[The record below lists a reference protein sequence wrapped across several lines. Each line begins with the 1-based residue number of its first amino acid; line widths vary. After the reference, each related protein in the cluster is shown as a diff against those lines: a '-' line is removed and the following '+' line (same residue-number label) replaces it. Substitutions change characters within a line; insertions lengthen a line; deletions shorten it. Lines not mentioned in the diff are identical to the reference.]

1 MKNIKFV
8 SFSAGAGFI
17 LSLTFGIFSKSGIL
31 KVLLTALVFALIFAV
46 LGFGL
51 SFVYEK
57 FLSLDSSEID
67 STKSTESKSTE
78 SKSTVSSSVGNN
90 VDIVIEDQE
99 LERSGSNNRFNVGE
113 NRSMLN
119 TSDVVTS
126 NNSSSDNSSIAED
139 SKSNFVPV
147 RNLETLTNISGTE
160 AVKPSA
166 VANKSAEIS
175 ESSSSKNDDLD
186 VLPDFGNLGMPA
198 TPMSSFSSSA
208 NDSIDEFSDTESSSV
223 YTSKRNDVDTDKFQ
237 NTELIAKAIS
247 TVLSDES

>member
-31 KVLLTALVFALIFAV
+31 KVFLTALVFALIFAV

-51 SFVYEK
+51 TFVYEK

-67 STKSTESKSTE
+67 STKSTESKP
-78 SKSTVSSSVGNN
+78 VSSSVGNN

>member
-31 KVLLTALVFALIFAV
+31 KVFLTALVFALIFAV

-51 SFVYEK
+51 TFVYEK

-67 STKSTESKSTE
+67 STKSTE

-223 YTSKRNDVDTDKFQ
+223 YTNKRNDVDTDKFQ

>member
-51 SFVYEK
+51 TFVYEK

-67 STKSTESKSTE
+67 STKSTESKP
-78 SKSTVSSSVGNN
+78 VSSSVGNN

-126 NNSSSDNSSIAED
+126 NNSSSDNSSLAED

>member
-8 SFSAGAGFI
+8 FFSAGAGFI

-31 KVLLTALVFALIFAV
+31 KVFLTALVFALIFAV

-51 SFVYEK
+51 TFVYEK

-67 STKSTESKSTE
+67 STKSTESK
-78 SKSTVSSSVGNN
+78 TVSSSVGNN

-126 NNSSSDNSSIAED
+126 NNSSSVNSSIAED

>member
-31 KVLLTALVFALIFAV
+31 KVFLTALVFALIFAV

-51 SFVYEK
+51 TFVYEK

-67 STKSTESKSTE
+67 STKSTESK
-78 SKSTVSSSVGNN
+78 TVSSSVGNN

-126 NNSSSDNSSIAED
+126 NNSSSVNSSIAEN

>member
-31 KVLLTALVFALIFAV
+31 KVFLTALVFALIFAV

-67 STKSTESKSTE
+67 STKITE

-99 LERSGSNNRFNVGE
+99 LERGGSNNRFNVGE

-119 TSDVVTS
+119 TSDVVAS

>member
-31 KVLLTALVFALIFAV
+31 KVFLTALVFALIFAV

-67 STKSTESKSTE
+67 STKSTESKST
-78 SKSTVSSSVGNN
+78 VSSSVGNN
-90 VDIVIEDQE
+90 IDIVIEDQE

>member
-51 SFVYEK
+51 TFVYEK

-67 STKSTESKSTE
+67 STKSTESKP
-78 SKSTVSSSVGNN
+78 VSSSVGNN

>member
-51 SFVYEK
+51 TFVYEK

-67 STKSTESKSTE
+67 STKSTE

>member
-31 KVLLTALVFALIFAV
+31 KVFLTALVFALIFAV

-51 SFVYEK
+51 TFVYEK

-67 STKSTESKSTE
+67 STKSTESKST
-78 SKSTVSSSVGNN
+78 VSSSVGNN
-90 VDIVIEDQE
+90 IDIVIEDQE

-126 NNSSSDNSSIAED
+126 NNSSSVNSSIAED

>member
-67 STKSTESKSTE
+67 STKSTESKST
-78 SKSTVSSSVGNN
+78 VSSSVGNN

-126 NNSSSDNSSIAED
+126 NNSSSVNSTIAED

>member
-31 KVLLTALVFALIFAV
+31 KVFLTALVFALIFAV

-51 SFVYEK
+51 TFVYEK

-67 STKSTESKSTE
+67 STKSTESK
-78 SKSTVSSSVGNN
+78 TVSSSVGNN

-126 NNSSSDNSSIAED
+126 NNSSSVNSSIAED

-223 YTSKRNDVDTDKFQ
+223 YTSKRNNVDTDKFQ

>member
-31 KVLLTALVFALIFAV
+31 KVFLTALVFALIFAV

-67 STKSTESKSTE
+67 STKSTESKST
-78 SKSTVSSSVGNN
+78 VSSSVGNN

-99 LERSGSNNRFNVGE
+99 LERGGSNNRFNVGE

>member
-31 KVLLTALVFALIFAV
+31 KVLLTAFVFALIFAV

-51 SFVYEK
+51 TFVYEK

-67 STKSTESKSTE
+67 STKSTE

>member
-17 LSLTFGIFSKSGIL
+17 LSLSFGIFSKSGIL
-31 KVLLTALVFALIFAV
+31 KVFFTALVFALIFAV

-51 SFVYEK
+51 TFVYEK

-67 STKSTESKSTE
+67 STKSTESK
-78 SKSTVSSSVGNN
+78 TVSSSVGNN

>member
-31 KVLLTALVFALIFAV
+31 KVFLTALVFALIFAV

-51 SFVYEK
+51 TFVYEK

-67 STKSTESKSTE
+67 STKSTE

-126 NNSSSDNSSIAED
+126 NNSSSVNSSIAED

>member
-31 KVLLTALVFALIFAV
+31 KVFLTALVFALIFAV

-51 SFVYEK
+51 TFVYEK

-67 STKSTESKSTE
+67 STKSTESK
-78 SKSTVSSSVGNN
+78 TVSSSVGNN

-126 NNSSSDNSSIAED
+126 NNSSSVNSSIAED

-175 ESSSSKNDDLD
+175 ESFSSKNDDLD

>member
-67 STKSTESKSTE
+67 STKSTESKST
-78 SKSTVSSSVGNN
+78 VSSSVGNN

-99 LERSGSNNRFNVGE
+99 LERGGSNNRFNVGE

-208 NDSIDEFSDTESSSV
+208 NDLIDEFSDTESSSV

>member
-31 KVLLTALVFALIFAV
+31 KVFLTALVFALIFAV

-51 SFVYEK
+51 TFVYEK

-67 STKSTESKSTE
+67 STKSTESK
-78 SKSTVSSSVGNN
+78 TVSSSVGNN

-126 NNSSSDNSSIAED
+126 NNSSSVNSTIAED

-186 VLPDFGNLGMPA
+186 VLPDFGNLGMPV

>member
-67 STKSTESKSTE
+67 STKSTESKST
-78 SKSTVSSSVGNN
+78 VSSSVGNN

-126 NNSSSDNSSIAED
+126 NNSSSVNSSIAED

>member
-51 SFVYEK
+51 TFVYEK

-67 STKSTESKSTE
+67 STKSTESK
-78 SKSTVSSSVGNN
+78 TVSSSVGNN

-126 NNSSSDNSSIAED
+126 NNSSSVNSSIAED

>member
-8 SFSAGAGFI
+8 SFSAVAGFI

-31 KVLLTALVFALIFAV
+31 KVFLTALVFALIFAV

-67 STKSTESKSTE
+67 STKSTESK
-78 SKSTVSSSVGNN
+78 TVSSSVGNN

>member
-31 KVLLTALVFALIFAV
+31 KVLLTALAFALIFAV

-51 SFVYEK
+51 TFVYEK

-67 STKSTESKSTE
+67 STKSTESK
-78 SKSTVSSSVGNN
+78 TVSSSVGNN

-119 TSDVVTS
+119 TTDVVTS
-126 NNSSSDNSSIAED
+126 NNSSSVNSSIAED

>member
-31 KVLLTALVFALIFAV
+31 KVFLTALVFALIFAV

-67 STKSTESKSTE
+67 STKSTESK
-78 SKSTVSSSVGNN
+78 TVSSSVGNN

-166 VANKSAEIS
+166 VANKTAEIS

>member
-31 KVLLTALVFALIFAV
+31 KVFLTALVFALIFAV

-51 SFVYEK
+51 TFVYEK

-67 STKSTESKSTE
+67 STKSTESKST
-78 SKSTVSSSVGNN
+78 VSSNVGNN

>member
-31 KVLLTALVFALIFAV
+31 KVFLTALVFALIFAV

-51 SFVYEK
+51 TFVYEK

-67 STKSTESKSTE
+67 STKSTESK
-78 SKSTVSSSVGNN
+78 TVSSSVGNN

-126 NNSSSDNSSIAED
+126 NNSSSVNSSIAED

>member
-31 KVLLTALVFALIFAV
+31 KVFLTALVFALIFAV

-51 SFVYEK
+51 TFVYEK

-67 STKSTESKSTE
+67 STKSTESK
-78 SKSTVSSSVGNN
+78 TVSSSVGNN

-126 NNSSSDNSSIAED
+126 NNSSSVNSSIAED

-175 ESSSSKNDDLD
+175 ESSSSK
-186 VLPDFGNLGMPA
+186 
-198 TPMSSFSSSA
+198 
-208 NDSIDEFSDTESSSV
+208 I
-223 YTSKRNDVDTDKFQ
+223 
-237 NTELIAKAIS
+237 
-247 TVLSDES
+247 

>member
-31 KVLLTALVFALIFAV
+31 KVLLTALAFALIFAV

-67 STKSTESKSTE
+67 STKSTESK
-78 SKSTVSSSVGNN
+78 TVSSSVGNN

-126 NNSSSDNSSIAED
+126 NNSSSVNSSIAED

>member
-31 KVLLTALVFALIFAV
+31 KVFLTALVFALIFAV

-67 STKSTESKSTE
+67 STKSTE

-223 YTSKRNDVDTDKFQ
+223 YTSKRNDVGTDKFQ